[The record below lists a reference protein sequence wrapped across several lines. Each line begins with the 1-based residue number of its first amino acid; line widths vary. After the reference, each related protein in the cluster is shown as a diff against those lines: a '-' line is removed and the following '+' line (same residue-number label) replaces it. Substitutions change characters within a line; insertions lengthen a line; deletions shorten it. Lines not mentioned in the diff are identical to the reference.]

1 MRVLV
6 DVHLLAALA
15 ALAATAT
22 TLPIWRAWYRRV
34 GLTDEPG
41 ERKIHDRPVPL
52 AGGPA
57 ILTGLLLAFLVLFLA
72 SATGVWG
79 ANWTAA
85 VRRGFGAD
93 DVQWLGLCLGAL
105 GMFALGW
112 EDDRRELGAGTKFI
126 GQCLVALLVAAC
138 GLRVTLFVPS
148 TAFSYALTVL
158 WILTVTNAFNLVDN
172 MNGLC
177 AGIGIL
183 ASVAF
188 GLNAARADQP
198 FVAALAM
205 VVAGALGGFLPF
217 NFPRATVFLGDSGS
231 HLVGF
236 LLAGLA
242 ILPHFYSPLHP
253 QPWAVLKPLLI
264 LAVPLADV
272 TWVVLFRWR
281 RGKPFYVG
289 DTNHLSHQLVTRG
302 LSRTGAV
309 LLLWL
314 VAAILGALS
323 LLF

>member
-1 MRVLV
+1 MHVLLDIHV
-6 DVHLLAALA
+6 LAALA
-15 ALAATAT
+15 GLAATAA
-22 TLPIWRAWYRRV
+22 TLPFWCAWCRRV
-34 GLTDEPG
+34 GLTDDPG
-41 ERKIHDRPVPL
+41 ARKIHDRPVPL

-57 ILTGLLLAFLVLFLA
+57 IMVGLVLGLLILALA
-72 SATGVWG
+72 SAAGILDTK
-79 ANWTAA
+79 WTAA
-85 VRRGFGAD
+85 LRGGLGGDGARW
-93 DVQWLGLCLGAL
+93 VGLCLGAL

-112 EDDRRELGAGTKFI
+112 VDDRRELGAGTKFI

-138 GLRVTLFVPS
+138 GVRVTLFVPS
-148 TAFSYALTVL
+148 TAFSYAVTIL
-158 WILTVTNAFNLVDN
+158 WILTITNAFNFVDN

-177 AGIGIL
+177 AGLGIL

-198 FVAALAM
+198 LVAALAL
-205 VVAGALGGFLPF
+205 VGAGALGGFLPF

-231 HLVGF
+231 HLVGY
-236 LLAGLA
+236 LVAVLA
-242 ILPHFYSPLHP
+242 ILPHFHSPRHP

-264 LAVPLADV
+264 LAMPLLDLA
-272 TWVVLFRWR
+272 WVVFFRWR

-289 DTNHLSHQLVTRG
+289 DTNHFSHQLVRRG

-314 VAAILGALS
+314 LAAILGALT